1 MKKLI
6 RTFCII
12 ILSILIISPNYYTA
26 RGFSSNDIYLGGIPV
41 GFSLYSRGVKVIGIS
56 DVITDKGVVSPAKE
70 AGIKTGDVILS
81 IDGKEI
87 NTSKDIE
94 LSLKNDQ
101 FKTINIIRNNENIII
116 NVKPQKDVVG
126 NIKLGVFVRDEID
139 GIGTVTF
146 IYKNKIASLGHP
158 VIDDNN
164 NLLEITD
171 GTLYNCSINGY
182 IKGEKGKPGELKGLM
197 LRDRQIGK
205 VEKNTKFGV
214 YCSTEN
220 VDYSRFNKIET
231 SQAKIGDA
239 YIYSTINGREPK
251 KYSIKIVKNDNY
263 FSEDRNYF
271 IKITDK
277 ELLSSTGGIVQGMSG
292 SPIIQDNK
300 LVGAVTHVLIN
311 DPTRGYGVSIDNM
324 LSEID

>member
-1 MKKLI
+1 MKKIL
-6 RTFCII
+6 RAFCII
-12 ILSILIISPNYYTA
+12 IISILILSPNYFVVKGY
-26 RGFSSNDIYLGGIPV
+26 SENDIYLGGIPV

-56 DVITDKGVVSPAKE
+56 DVITENGISSPAKE
-70 AGIKTGDVILS
+70 AGVKTGDVLLS

-94 LSLKNDQ
+94 NNLNNDDY
-101 FKTINIIRNNENIII
+101 KILNIRRNGESIII

-126 NIKLGVFVRDEID
+126 NIKLGIFVRDEID
-139 GIGTVTF
+139 GIGTITF

-158 VIDDNN
+158 VIDENN

-171 GTLYNCSINGY
+171 GSLFNCAINGY
-182 IKGEKGKPGELKGLM
+182 VKGEKGKPGELKGLM

-214 YCSTEN
+214 YCSAEN
-220 VDYSRFNKIET
+220 VDYSKLTKVEIG
-231 SQAKIGDA
+231 QAKIGDA
-239 YIYSTINGREPK
+239 YIYSTIKGREPK

-277 ELLSSTGGIVQGMSG
+277 ELLSTTGGIVQGMSG
-292 SPIIQDNK
+292 SPIIQNDK

-311 DPTRGYGVSIDNM
+311 DPTRGYGISINNM
-324 LSEID
+324 LSEIG